1 MLQLLNP
8 EDRKVEMETGGMKQT
23 IMTFV
28 RALSQ
33 SEDRACA
40 VNDDDVPSLLWSIPV
55 GIVASVRR
63 EWMSSTASVS
73 SIFWND
79 IKWLHL
85 SAETVA
91 YKCFY
96 LYRYTPPGQRHPS
109 FHVRGPVL
117 TLRLSFPSVSGKVWN
132 VALAQESES
141 PPLPLSAPASQKKKK
156 DTRPEQTGCQS
167 KHLNTTAAAAANI
180 CISH

>member
-1 MLQLLNP
+1 MN
-8 EDRKVEMETGGMKQT
+8 
-23 IMTFV
+23 
-28 RALSQ
+28 A
-33 SEDRACA
+33 
-40 VNDDDVPSLLWSIPV
+40 NVPPFLWSIPA

-73 SIFWND
+73 SIYWND

-85 SAETVA
+85 SAETVT

-96 LYRYTPPGQRHPS
+96 LYSYTPPGRRHPS

-141 PPLPLSAPASQKKKK
+141 PPLPLSAPASQRKKKKK
-156 DTRPEQTGCQS
+156 DTKAEQTGCES
-167 KHLNTTAAAAANI
+167 KHLNTTAAAAAANI
-180 CISH
+180 CISR